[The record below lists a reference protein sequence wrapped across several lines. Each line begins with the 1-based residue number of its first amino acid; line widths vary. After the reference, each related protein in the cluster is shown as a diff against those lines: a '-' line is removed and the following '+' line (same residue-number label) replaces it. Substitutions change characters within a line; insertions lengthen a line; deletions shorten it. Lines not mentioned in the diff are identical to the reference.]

1 MRQVSRAAPAGPK
14 WGREGG
20 GRGCG
25 VDGGGVW
32 GGRGGRGSRGGRG
45 GQGGRQ
51 SRARQARR
59 TSRRDWIK
67 ESGARIVGPLG
78 H

>member
-1 MRQVSRAAPAGPK
+1 MRQVSRAAPASPK

-32 GGRGGRGSRGGRG
+32 GGRGGRG

-59 TSRRDWIK
+59 TSRGDWIK

>member
-32 GGRGGRGSRGGRG
+32 GGRGGRGGRG
-45 GQGGRQ
+45 GHGGRQ
-51 SRARQARR
+51 RRARQARR

>member
-14 WGREGG
+14 RGREGG

-32 GGRGGRGSRGGRG
+32 GGRGG
-45 GQGGRQ
+45 QGGRQ
-51 SRARQARR
+51 SRARQASR
-59 TSRRDWIK
+59 TSRGDWIK

>member
-32 GGRGGRGSRGGRG
+32 GGRGGRG
-45 GQGGRQ
+45 GRQ

>member
-1 MRQVSRAAPAGPK
+1 GGGRKG
-14 WGREGG
+14 GREGG
-20 GRGCG
+20 GRGCR

-32 GGRGGRGSRGGRG
+32 GGRG

-59 TSRRDWIK
+59 TSRGDWIK

>member
-32 GGRGGRGSRGGRG
+32 GGRG

>member
-32 GGRGGRGSRGGRG
+32 GGRGGRG

>member
-20 GRGCG
+20 GRGGG

-32 GGRGGRGSRGGRG
+32 GGRG

-59 TSRRDWIK
+59 TSRGDWIK

>member
-25 VDGGGVW
+25 VD
-32 GGRGGRGSRGGRG
+32 RGGLWGSRGGQR
-45 GQGGRQ
+45 GRQ
-51 SRARQARR
+51 SRARQATR
-59 TSRRDWIK
+59 TSRGHWIT
-67 ESGARIVGPLG
+67 ESGARMVVPLV
-78 H
+78 HVTRNMPP

>member
-32 GGRGGRGSRGGRG
+32 GGRGGRGGRGSRG